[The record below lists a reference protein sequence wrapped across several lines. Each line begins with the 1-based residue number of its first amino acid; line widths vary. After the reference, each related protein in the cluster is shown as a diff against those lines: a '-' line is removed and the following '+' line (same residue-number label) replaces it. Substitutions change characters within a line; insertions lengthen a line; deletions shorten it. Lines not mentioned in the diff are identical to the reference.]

1 MKEVEGTG
9 ITVDRTLLADELTT
23 AQFGDQP
30 GPEVPC
36 RQVGVD
42 MENLPLTGQ
51 TAQEGRDDK
60 LRDALATEASSEE
73 EVADVVFGA
82 VDVGVVIHGHEAGQF
97 TADADQERLG
107 SGIAP
112 IVVFLLNT
120 EEAMSAEF
128 QW

>member
-1 MKEVEGTG
+1 MKDVEGAG

-42 MENLPLTGQ
+42 MKNLPLTGQ
-51 TAQEGRDDK
+51 TTQEGRDDK
-60 LRDALATEASSEE
+60 LRDASATEASGEE

-82 VDVGVVIHGHEAGQF
+82 VDAGVIVDDHEPGQF
-97 TADADQERLG
+97 AVDADQERLG
-107 SGIAP
+107 GWISP
-112 IVVFLLNT
+112 VVVFRLNT
-120 EEAMSAEF
+120 EEAMFAEF

>member
-1 MKEVEGTG
+1 MKDVEGAG

-42 MENLPLTGQ
+42 VENLPLTGQ

-60 LRDALATEASSEE
+60 LRDALATHAPGDE
-73 EVADVVFGA
+73 EVADIEFGA
-82 VDVGVVIHGHEAGQF
+82 VDVGIFIHRDEAGEF
-97 TADADQERLG
+97 AIDADQKG
-107 SGIAP
+107 SGGRMAP
-112 IVVFLLNT
+112 VSVF
-120 EEAMSAEF
+120 
-128 QW
+128 